1 MFLLAKDITRFI
13 LENKS
18 LNEERI
24 PEIEKKSIQKKLVSW
39 ELQPT

>member
-1 MFLLAKDITRFI
+1 MFLLAKDIARYN

-24 PEIEKKSIQKKLVSW
+24 PEIEKNLSKRKLVSW